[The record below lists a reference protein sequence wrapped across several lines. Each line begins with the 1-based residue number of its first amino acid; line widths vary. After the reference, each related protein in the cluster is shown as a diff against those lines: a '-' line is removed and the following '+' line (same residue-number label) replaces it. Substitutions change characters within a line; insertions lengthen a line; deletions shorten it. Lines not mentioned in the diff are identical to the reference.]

1 MELERIPW
9 REEARPEEQSLR
21 RRLEAEGYAVFAWTD
36 PPGARYE
43 PHAHERDES
52 IWVFR
57 GRIVFEAEGR
67 SLALGPGDRLLLP
80 AGTSHSALVG
90 DEGAS
95 YLVGER
101 S

>member
-1 MELERIPW
+1 MKLEKIPW
-9 REEARPEEQSLR
+9 EKGPPPDEDSLR
-21 RRLEAEGYAVFAWTD
+21 LRLEGEGYAVFSWSD
-36 PPGARYE
+36 PPGARYD
-43 PHAHERDES
+43 PHVHERDES

-67 SLALGPGDRLLLP
+67 SLALGPGDRLMLP
-80 AGTSHSALVG
+80 AGTRHAALVG
-90 DEGAS
+90 EEGAG